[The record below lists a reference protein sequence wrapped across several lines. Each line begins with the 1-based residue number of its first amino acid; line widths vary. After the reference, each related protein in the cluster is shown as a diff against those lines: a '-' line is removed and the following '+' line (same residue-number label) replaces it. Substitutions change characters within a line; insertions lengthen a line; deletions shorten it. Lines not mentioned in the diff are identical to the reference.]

1 MALPFVFRTGGVGVE
16 EIHFDAAG
24 DCSTYY
30 DTKKGTWLQGTKVSS
45 VE

>member
-24 DCSTYY
+24 DCVGIFAIAHEDY
-30 DTKKGTWLQGTKVSS
+30 V
-45 VE
+45 